1 MTKPASS
8 TRLADLLLSSS
19 GQSYFMEFMDRR
31 GRMRLVQF
39 WLLVN
44 NIKDPLEDADSDP
57 LPQHST
63 WTQNDIEDLSA
74 ILNGYFS
81 DSSLDVDSPLK
92 NDLTTFLQDP
102 ANATMEQYQRA
113 RKAIL
118 ITQQSIYQTMEREDW

>member
-1 MTKPASS
+1 MAKPANT
-8 TRLADLLLSSS
+8 TRLADLLLSAS

-57 LPQHST
+57 LPQHSS
-63 WTQNDIEDLSA
+63 WTPTDIEDLSA

-81 DSSLDVDSPLK
+81 DSIIDLDPLLK
-92 NDLTTFLQDP
+92 RDLATFL
-102 ANATMEQYQRA
+102 N
-113 RKAIL
+113 
-118 ITQQSIYQTMEREDW
+118 